1 MKEIKLH
8 RSHLIVIVIVM
19 TVLSS
24 CDRTRNQK
32 GYEYFPDMAHSYAYE
47 TYAPNPVFE
56 DGKTMQSLPEGTVSS
71 DMIPYSYPATIEGRI
86 QAGFELENPLEADK
100 VLIEKG
106 KYLYDIY
113 CTGCHGE
120 KGNGEGHLYTS
131 KKYAIKPA
139 SLVNEKMKAVPDGE
153 IYHVITSGYG
163 VMGAHGSQIIPDDRW
178 KIVLYVKDILQTS
191 AVYVNDK

>member
-1 MKEIKLH
+1 
-8 RSHLIVIVIVM
+8 
-19 TVLSS
+19 
-24 CDRTRNQK
+24 
-32 GYEYFPDMAHSYAYE
+32 
-47 TYAPNPVFE
+47 
-56 DGKTMQSLPEGTVSS
+56 MQSLPEGTVSS